1 MVSTV
6 YSDHV
11 SVGDNNTCSCN
22 LMDESAPASP
32 FSIMSYGLDESISV
46 DNFLR
51 EMNILS
57 IAPGSALL
65 SDDHD
70 VVPHLTAVQTRTLTI
85 TTCYTENA
93 EADAEADV
101 ISDICSRRVSM
112 DRYSLDEYSLDDY
125 LEESCGSTLLTR
137 STAET
142 CLTNPTDI
150 VIHELTP
157 IQMVKIPVSRL
168 RQLEYIE
175 KHLSSIVQSAV
186 DESVI

>member
-57 IAPGSALL
+57 GTPGSALL

-70 VVPHLTAVQTRTLTI
+70 VVPHLTAVQTRTLSI
-85 TTCYTENA
+85 TTCYTA

-101 ISDICSRRVSM
+101 ISDICSRRVSV
-112 DRYSLDEYSLDDY
+112 DEYSLDDY

-137 STAET
+137 STTET